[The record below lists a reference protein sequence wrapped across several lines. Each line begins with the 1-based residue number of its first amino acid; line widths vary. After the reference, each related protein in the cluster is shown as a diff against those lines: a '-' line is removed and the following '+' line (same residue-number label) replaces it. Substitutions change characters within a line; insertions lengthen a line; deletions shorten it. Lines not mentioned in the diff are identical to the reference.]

1 MPPFFIMNFSQL
13 MEKLKNIANST
24 DISFYIIGGAVRDMI
39 LEKEDI
45 TDVDI
50 SVEHR
55 FSKFIDILMH
65 ELHADSY
72 YISPLQTAR
81 VRAGHINMDIVT
93 ARKEYYEKPGMM
105 PVIKPSNIDDD
116 IMRRDFTVNSIAYD
130 VRRDTFYDPL
140 DGMVDL
146 KMGLIRANRMHL
158 FDEDPTRI
166 FRLIRYSRRLG
177 FTVETD
183 TENDLMKSLK
193 KKTLFENVS
202 KSRISNEF
210 NLMIKED
217 NARLCLEDMMTMNI
231 MNIILGCHVHMNVS
245 NYNEESTLIGNIVMM
260 FLDNDIKTLM
270 HAADILNNGVKK
282 SQIADIKNIY
292 DYLNGRG
299 QLKHHIEKKY
309 MISVRR
315 TLQ

>member
-1 MPPFFIMNFSQL
+1 MNFSQL
-13 MEKLKNIANST
+13 KEKLKNIANRT
-24 DISFYIIGGAVRDMI
+24 DISFYIIGGTVRDMI
-39 LEKEDI
+39 LEKKNI

-55 FSKFIDILMH
+55 FSKFINLLMD
-65 ELHADSY
+65 EVHADSH

-81 VRAGHINMDIVT
+81 IRTGHINIDVVT

-105 PVIKPSNIDDD
+105 PIIKPSHIDDD
-116 IMRRDFTVNSIAYD
+116 IMRRDFTINSIAYD
-130 VRRDTFYDPL
+130 VRKNAFYDPL
-140 DGMVDL
+140 YGMGDI
-146 KMGLIRANRMHL
+146 KRKLIRANRMHL

-183 TENDLMKSLK
+183 TENDLLRSLK
-193 KKTLFENVS
+193 NRTLFEHVS

-210 NLMIKED
+210 NLMLKED
-217 NARLCLEDMMTMNI
+217 NARLCLEDIMTMNI
-231 MNIILGCHVHMNVS
+231 MNIILGSHAHMDAG
-245 NYNEESTLIGNIVMM
+245 NYNEESTMIGNIVMM
-260 FLDNDIKTLM
+260 FLKNDIKTLM

-282 SQIADIKNIY
+282 SQIADIKNIH
-292 DYLNGRG
+292 DYRNGRG
-299 QLKHHIEKKY
+299 ELKHHIEKKY

-315 TLQ
+315 TQQ